1 MKKLV
6 ILACLAAL
14 CGCANSG
21 NISASTAAKHE
32 RGNSIGISNESGSNE
47 SGSNEIYGSVG
58 MSATVSK

>member
-32 RGNSIGISNESGSNE
+32 HGNSIGISNE

>member
-1 MKKLV
+1 MKKPV

-14 CGCANSG
+14 CGCANSD
-21 NISASTAAKHE
+21 NISASTVAKHE

-47 SGSNEIYGSVG
+47 IYGSIG

>member
-6 ILACLAAL
+6 ILTCLAAL
-14 CGCANSG
+14 CGCTNSD

-32 RGNSIGISNESGSNE
+32 RGNSIGISNESGS
-47 SGSNEIYGSVG
+47 SEIYGSVG

>member
-1 MKKLV
+1 MKKPV

-21 NISASTAAKHE
+21 NIPASTAAKHE
-32 RGNSIGISNESGSNE
+32 RGNSIGISNE
-47 SGSNEIYGSVG
+47 IYGSVG

>member
-14 CGCANSG
+14 YGCANSD
-21 NISASTAAKHE
+21 NISASTAAKHG
-32 RGNSIGISNESGSNE
+32 RGNSIGISNE

>member
-6 ILACLAAL
+6 ILTCLAAL

-47 SGSNEIYGSVG
+47 IYGSVG

>member
-47 SGSNEIYGSVG
+47 IYGSVG

>member
-6 ILACLAAL
+6 ILAYLAAL
-14 CGCANSG
+14 YGCANSD

-47 SGSNEIYGSVG
+47 IYGSVG

>member
-6 ILACLAAL
+6 ILTCLAAL
-14 CGCANSG
+14 CGCVNSG

-47 SGSNEIYGSVG
+47 IYGSVG

>member
-6 ILACLAAL
+6 ILTCLAAL
-14 CGCANSG
+14 CGCTNSD

-32 RGNSIGISNESGSNE
+32 RGISNE

>member
-6 ILACLAAL
+6 ILTCLATP
-14 CGCANSG
+14 CGCANSD

-47 SGSNEIYGSVG
+47 IYGSVG

>member
-1 MKKLV
+1 MKKPV

-47 SGSNEIYGSVG
+47 IYGSVG

>member
-6 ILACLAAL
+6 ILTCLAAL
-14 CGCANSG
+14 CGCANSD

-47 SGSNEIYGSVG
+47 IYGS
-58 MSATVSK
+58 

>member
-6 ILACLAAL
+6 ILTCLAAL
-14 CGCANSG
+14 CGCATSD

-47 SGSNEIYGSVG
+47 IYGSVG

>member
-21 NISASTAAKHE
+21 NISASTATKHE
-32 RGNSIGISNESGSNE
+32 RGNSIGISNE

>member
-32 RGNSIGISNESGSNE
+32 RSNSIGISNE

>member
-6 ILACLAAL
+6 ILTCLAAL
-14 CGCANSG
+14 CGCANSD

-32 RGNSIGISNESGSNE
+32 RGNSISISNE

-58 MSATVSK
+58 MSATVSQ

>member
-6 ILACLAAL
+6 ILTCLAAL
-14 CGCANSG
+14 CGCANSD
-21 NISASTAAKHE
+21 NISASTAKHE
-32 RGNSIGISNESGSNE
+32 RSNSIGISNE